1 MVLLL
6 RTNLIFDLINSQLSQ
21 ILIHDWATQVLLMY
35 IIASVWSN
43 YSNTIR
49 GVKGKSDFLGYL
61 WKKTLRVFQI
71 LKLMHC

>member
-1 MVLLL
+1 
-6 RTNLIFDLINSQLSQ
+6 
-21 ILIHDWATQVLLMY
+21 MY

-61 WKKTLRVFQI
+61 WKKNPQSFPNSEINALLI
-71 LKLMHC
+71 LSYGFDLKSK